1 MRRLGTL
8 TRCVAGSL
16 PILLCLQAL
25 LAQNPPP
32 KPTEYQVKAT
42 YLSNFGKFA
51 EWPGV
56 QPGVQP
62 GAQPGAQD
70 QPGVPTDSFNICV
83 LGTDPFGSALTRAV
97 TGESINRV
105 PMAAKHISK
114 VQDAVAGCRILFIAA
129 SEDDKLKTILAAL
142 GNASVL
148 TVGESADFAK
158 RGGMIQF
165 VLDNN
170 HIRFEVN
177 LAAVQR
183 ARLTL
188 SSELTKLATVVRR
201 DP

>member
-1 MRRLGTL
+1 MSLCRTL
-8 TRCVAGSL
+8 TRRVAGSL

-25 LAQNPPP
+25 LAQSPVP
-32 KPTEYQVKAT
+32 KPTEYEVKAT

-51 EWPGV
+51 EWPA
-56 QPGVQP
+56 
-62 GAQPGAQD
+62 AQPGAPD
-70 QPGVPTDSFNICV
+70 QTGATDSFNICV

-97 TGESINRV
+97 SGESINRV
-105 PMAAKHISK
+105 PMAAKRIST
-114 VQDAVAGCRILFIAA
+114 VQDAVAGCRILFIAS
-129 SEDDKLKTILAAL
+129 SEDGKLKAILAAL
-142 GNASVL
+142 GNAGVL
-148 TVGESADFAK
+148 TVGESPAFAQ

-183 ARLTL
+183 AHLTL

-201 DP
+201 NP

>member
-1 MRRLGTL
+1 MSLRGTL

-16 PILLCLQAL
+16 PILLCLHVL
-25 LAQNPPP
+25 LAQSPPP
-32 KPTEYQVKAT
+32 KPTEYEVKAT

-51 EWPGV
+51 EWPAV
-56 QPGVQP
+56 P
-62 GAQPGAQD
+62 PGAQD
-70 QPGVPTDSFNICV
+70 QAGGTTDSFNICV

-105 PMAAKHISK
+105 PMAAKRISK
-114 VQDAVAGCRILFIAA
+114 VQDAVAGCRILFIGS
-129 SEDDKLKTILAAL
+129 SEDGKLKAILAAL

-148 TVGESADFAK
+148 TVGESPAFAQ